1 VFIYACMCLFIL
13 GVNSWGLV
21 LEGHFGLFDEQG

>member
-1 VFIYACMCLFIL
+1 MLVFNYLSLNVFFL
-13 GVNSWGLV
+13 GLV